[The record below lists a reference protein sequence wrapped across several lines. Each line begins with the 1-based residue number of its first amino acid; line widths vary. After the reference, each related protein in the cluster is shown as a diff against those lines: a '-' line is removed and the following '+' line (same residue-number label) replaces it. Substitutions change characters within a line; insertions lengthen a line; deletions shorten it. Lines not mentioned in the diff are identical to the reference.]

1 MEKPIRMLVLAPL
14 LPVLSAC
21 GARAPSATAPS
32 SIARVSFS
40 GVASAATSTPMASG
54 ATSIPIAS
62 AHVPFPG
69 DAETRPVPGDSE
81 DPSQAD
87 PARCQDLRAV
97 DLEPEPAAQLAVH
110 AGSSGNARDPLDA
123 STIRS
128 VVRRHADGFMGCYQL
143 GLGRDPNLQG
153 RVTTRFD
160 INPEGRVSELTIA
173 ANELPD
179 CSVIECIRDHFIT
192 IEFPPPG
199 NVVTVQYPL
208 VFGHAE

>member
-1 MEKPIRMLVLAPL
+1 MLVLAPL
-14 LPVLSAC
+14 LPVLAAC

-32 SIARVSFS
+32 SIARISFS
-40 GVASAATSTPMASG
+40 GVASAATSTPITS
-54 ATSIPIAS
+54 ATTLPITS
-62 AHVPFPG
+62 APVPFPG
-69 DAETRPVPGDSE
+69 DAETRLAPGDSE
-81 DPSQAD
+81 DLSQAD

-97 DLEPEPAAQLAVH
+97 DAEREPAAQVAVH
-110 AGSSGNARDPLDA
+110 AGSLGNARDPLDA

-143 GLGRDPNLQG
+143 GLGRDPTLQG